1 MIFSPILAESY
12 SVGKVFTYPN
22 TRAFSVRTGQSGS
35 SSLYIG
41 LFLFKH
47 CSTSSKIS
55 SNSFTDN
62 KDFPIDL

>member
-1 MIFSPILAESY
+1 MIFSSTLVELTSA
-12 SVGKVFTYPN
+12 GKVVTYPN

-55 SNSFTDN
+55 SNSFNDN

>member
-22 TRAFSVRTGQSGS
+22 TRAFIVRTGQSGS

-55 SNSFTDN
+55 SNSFNDN